1 MFYQVH
7 LILIRIYQSG
17 ERKVTRWHFA
27 GVYDFFANSIHTACN
42 IITEM
47 HTTYQ
52 CQSELQI
59 ALTCWLDASFPF
71 VKRSPYKIQLNRMQC
86 VASLMSIIQL
96 NKSHLVNWRTPTCDD
111 HNFVCA
117 TPIGSSSY
125 IVIDSQCILSQSYRF
140 TMSRDDHEIKLFDRP
155 WNWCP
160 AFIEWSELYLQSVKS
175 PPLTSLMPLI
185 ATTKTLLNGNTTIDY
200 AWISLII
207 EWYDSF
213 AVCARVWKMGPF
225 CSIVQHT
232 IITMMMRSII
242 VIRKM
247 TISVCRLTRV
257 IIAIALCPHTDH
269 NTRRCSKEIHCWY
282 HIVYCKQLSPKHRL
296 SMCVCVP
303 LVDWFCVHGVWYVHA
318 CLAPL
323 FACRRKVGFCEN
335 FSATASH
342 RTSANSTLCSVLP
355 QTGRQTQRYKSFRA
369 RARIQFCWRGV
380 YIYRQFVRAEA
391 KINYWTLFEFDHNE
405 FRRECNVHS
414 CSTVYVCCSVHNEQ
428 TTIKWFIEL
437 IIK

>member
-71 VKRSPYKIQLNRMQC
+71 VKRSPYEIQLNRMQC

-160 AFIEWSELYLQSVKS
+160 AFIEWSELYLQSVNS

-296 SMCVCVP
+296 SMCVCS
-303 LVDWFCVHGVWYVHA
+303 
-318 CLAPL
+318 
-323 FACRRKVGFCEN
+323 ACRLILRAWCMV
-335 FSATASH
+335 
-342 RTSANSTLCSVLP
+342 
-355 QTGRQTQRYKSFRA
+355 RA
-369 RARIQFCWRGV
+369 RVLSTTLRMPPQSGFLWKFFRHSKPSHQ
-380 YIYRQFVRAEA
+380 RQFD
-391 KINYWTLFEFDHNE
+391 TLFSSSADWSTDTEIQEF
-405 FRRECNVHS
+405 S
-414 CSTVYVCCSVHNEQ
+414 CARAYTVLLTRCIYISTIRACRGKN
-428 TTIKWFIEL
+428 KL
-437 IIK
+437 LNIIWIWS

>member
-140 TMSRDDHEIKLFDRP
+140 TMSRDGHEIKLFDRP

-185 ATTKTLLNGNTTIDY
+185 ATTQNTTQWEYNNRLCLDIIDHRMI
-200 AWISLII
+200 W
-207 EWYDSF
+207 F
-213 AVCARVWKMGPF
+213 VCGMCACMKNGT
-225 CSIVQHT
+225 ILQH
-232 IITMMMRSII
+232 S
-242 VIRKM
+242 
-247 TISVCRLTRV
+247 
-257 IIAIALCPHTDH
+257 AAH
-269 NTRRCSKEIHCWY
+269 NNHDDDAEH
-282 HIVYCKQLSPKHRL
+282 HR
-296 SMCVCVP
+296 
-303 LVDWFCVHGVWYVHA
+303 D
-318 CLAPL
+318 
-323 FACRRKVGFCEN
+323 
-335 FSATASH
+335 
-342 RTSANSTLCSVLP
+342 
-355 QTGRQTQRYKSFRA
+355 
-369 RARIQFCWRGV
+369 
-380 YIYRQFVRAEA
+380 
-391 KINYWTLFEFDHNE
+391 
-405 FRRECNVHS
+405 
-414 CSTVYVCCSVHNEQ
+414 
-428 TTIKWFIEL
+428 
-437 IIK
+437 